1 MRHLG
6 VLLIDS
12 DRAER
17 EKNARILSD
26 ARYTVFQAEGLEE
39 ATSILKRHRG
49 RMAVLSELSAGE
61 GCGLDFLGKTIL
73 KFPFT
78 PFTFL
83 ADSPPLDAVIR
94 ALQQGAYDFLRKPVA
109 PDILC
114 HSVGRSLQ
122 KLDLTLETEKQEKEI
137 RHLLVRSRADLKAA
151 QTLSSFKGFM
161 ISMAAHDFRS
171 IITVLDGY
179 LQFIQDRCKGC
190 SVSEPEGI
198 LEQAQRTI
206 GRLRT
211 MANTLLDYEAA
222 EAGQIRI
229 DTRAFPLR
237 GVLLDCL
244 AFYYPYAEQKGI
256 DLSLDEG
263 TEDVEV
269 SGDRNKVMEILDN
282 LLYNALKFTPA
293 GGVIR
298 LSGKREGEF
307 GSVCVHDS
315 GMGIPK
321 EKLEVIFDQ
330 AKMVA
335 TVDANARI
343 GLGLTICKRLVE
355 AQKGKIWIESVQGK
369 GTQISFTLP
378 VAGPA

>member
-12 DRAER
+12 DRVER
-17 EKNARILSD
+17 EKNARVLSE
-26 ARYTVFQAEGLEE
+26 ARYTVFQAEGWEE
-39 ATSILKRHRG
+39 ATSTLKKHRG
-49 RMAVLSELSAGE
+49 RMAVLSELSADG
-61 GCGLDFLGKTIL
+61 GCGLDFLAKTLL
-73 KFPFT
+73 KFPFI

-83 ADSPPLDAVIR
+83 AESPPLESFLL
-94 ALQQGAYDFLRKPVA
+94 ALQKGAYDFLRKPVA

-122 KLDLTLETEKQEKEI
+122 RLDLTLETEKQDKEI
-137 RHLLVRSRADLKAA
+137 RHLFARSREDLKAA

-222 EAGQIRI
+222 EKGQIRVE
-229 DTRAFPLR
+229 TRPFSLR
-237 GVLLDCL
+237 GALVDCV
-244 AFYYPYAEQKGI
+244 AFYYGYADQKDVDI
-256 DLSLDEG
+256 SLEEG
-263 TEDVEV
+263 TEDVTV
-269 SGDRNKVMEILDN
+269 SGDRDKVMEILDN
-282 LLYNALKFTPA
+282 LLYNALKFTPS
-293 GGVIR
+293 GGAIR
-298 LSGKREGEF
+298 LSGRSEDGF
-307 GSVCVHDS
+307 GQVCVRDS

-321 EKLEVIFDQ
+321 EKLENIFNQ
-330 AKMVA
+330 AEIVA
-335 TVDANARI
+335 
-343 GLGLTICKRLVE
+343 
-355 AQKGKIWIESVQGK
+355 
-369 GTQISFTLP
+369 
-378 VAGPA
+378 